1 MDTSESASL
10 PYEEPN
16 ILTILILSSF
26 LLLLNAVNHALDKLI
41 FCGLVGQV
49 ILGIAWGTP
58 GARLLDIETEH
69 VIVNLGYLG
78 LILLVYEGMFPV
90 TCRMLIQ

>member
-58 GARLLDIETEH
+58 GARLLDIETER

-78 LILLVYEGMFPV
+78 LILLVYEGMFPA
-90 TCRMLIQ
+90 TCRMLI